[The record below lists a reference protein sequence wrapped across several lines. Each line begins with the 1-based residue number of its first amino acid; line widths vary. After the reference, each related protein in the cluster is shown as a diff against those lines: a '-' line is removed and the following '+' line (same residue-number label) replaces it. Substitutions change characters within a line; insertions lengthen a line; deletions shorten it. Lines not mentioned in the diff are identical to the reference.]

1 MQKTTVCINDI
12 RNFPEIKELLKTCEG
27 FGRTWGRKGSYY
39 YGSHIAF
46 IRKEAIVLLIQG
58 KKKGSRIAVA
68 HFVKDTHPQDECI
81 FKNELIAILAKY
93 GISPEER

>member
-1 MQKTTVCINDI
+1 MLRYNTDLIKSYWISIVEKILQKPQLLCKKTTVCINDI

-58 KKKGSRIAVA
+58 KKKAAESLS
-68 HFVKDTHPQDECI
+68 
-81 FKNELIAILAKY
+81 LIL
-93 GISPEER
+93 